1 MFYNIIKNIAK
12 VILKIFFSIKVHGLE
27 NIPSHGKL
35 VLCSNHA
42 SIWDPIF
49 ISIIFPRQ
57 IFWMAKKEL
66 FDNKLLS
73 FLINKLG
80 GFHVDRDGSDINAV
94 KNAFRVLKNNNV
106 LGIFPEGTRVK
117 GYDLNNA
124 KPGAALLSVKTKS
137 PILPVYIHSNY
148 KIFSKVNV
156 YIGKPID
163 YSKNLNQKPNS
174 KDYLEISKDLLYKIY
189 NLKNLGGN

>member
-80 GFHVDRDGSDINAV
+80 GFPVDRDGSDINAV
-94 KNAFRVLKNNNV
+94 K
-106 LGIFPEGTRVK
+106 T
-117 GYDLNNA
+117 
-124 KPGAALLSVKTKS
+124 LLE
-137 PILPVYIHSNY
+137 Y
-148 KIFSKVNV
+148 
-156 YIGKPID
+156 
-163 YSKNLNQKPNS
+163 
-174 KDYLEISKDLLYKIY
+174 
-189 NLKNLGGN
+189 